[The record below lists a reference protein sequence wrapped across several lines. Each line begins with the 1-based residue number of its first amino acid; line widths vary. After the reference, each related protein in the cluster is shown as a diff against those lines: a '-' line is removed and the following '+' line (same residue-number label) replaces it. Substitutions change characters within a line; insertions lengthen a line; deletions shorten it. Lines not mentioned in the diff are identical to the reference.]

1 MKRTVSVAM
10 VLTVAFVGLSA
21 VLSANA
27 QTPTPTPD
35 PKVEK
40 EKKEIRSKA
49 TEAQKR
55 LYKLKPMAKTA
66 VESSFGYAT
75 FSNTGVKIL
84 VTGSGRGKGVAVN
97 NKTKAETFMKML
109 ELQAGLGFGVS
120 KFSLVFVFET
130 EKAFRNFV
138 DSGWQFGGETTAA
151 AKMGTKGAAFD
162 GAVSV
167 SEGVWLYQM
176 TDKGLALEIT
186 VKGTKYFKDDDLNK

>member
-1 MKRTVSVAM
+1 MKGIISVAI
-10 VLTVAFVGLSA
+10 VFAA
-21 VLSANA
+21 VFIGSFASPAALA
-27 QTPTPTPD
+27 QSPTPD

-40 EKKEIRSKA
+40 EKKEIRSMA
-49 TEAQKR
+49 ADTQKR
-55 LYKLKPMAKTA
+55 LYKLKPSSQAA
-66 VESSFGYAT
+66 VEKAYGYAA
-75 FSNTGVKIL
+75 FANMGVKIL
-84 VTGSGRGKGVAVN
+84 VTGSGKGKGVAVI
-97 NKTKAETFMKML
+97 NKTKTETFMKML

-151 AKMGTKGAAFD
+151 AKMGSKGAAFD